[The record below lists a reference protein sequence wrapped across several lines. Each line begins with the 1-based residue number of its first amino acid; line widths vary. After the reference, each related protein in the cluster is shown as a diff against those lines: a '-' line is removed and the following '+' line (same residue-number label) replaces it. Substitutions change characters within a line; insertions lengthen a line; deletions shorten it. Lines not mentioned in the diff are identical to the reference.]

1 MPRGTR
7 APTLL
12 EIHGGPG
19 AQFGNSFFHE
29 MQMLAGRG
37 YNVVFADPRGSVG
50 FGYPFAA
57 ALAKDWGDPMFR
69 DETAV
74 MDAVVKRPDV
84 DPSRLGVLGGS
95 YGGYATLWMIGH
107 THRFKA
113 ALAERVVSDMTS
125 SFLACDECSSTS
137 ATYGFGNPWDRQDAY
152 WRMSPIAAIAD
163 VTTPLLLLHSAD
175 DTRTPVVDSD
185 AWFTLAKSLGQ
196 KITYV
201 QVPRENH
208 DLNRTGEPVHR
219 IERLHLIAD
228 WFAKEL

>member
-1 MPRGTR
+1 
-7 APTLL
+7 
-12 EIHGGPG
+12 
-19 AQFGNSFFHE
+19 
-29 MQMLAGRG
+29 
-37 YNVVFADPRGSVG
+37 
-50 FGYPFAA
+50 
-57 ALAKDWGDPMFR
+57 MFR

-74 MDAVVKRPDV
+74 LDAVAKRPDV
-84 DPSRLGVLGGS
+84 DTRRLGVLGGS

-113 ALAERVVSDMTS
+113 ALAERVVSTMTAA
-125 SFLACDECSSTS
+125 FLACDECSSTS
-137 ATYGFGNPWDRQDAY
+137 ARYSFGNAWDDPDRY
-152 WRMSPIAAIAD
+152 WRLSPIASIAN
-163 VTTPLLLLHSAD
+163 VTTPLLLLHSD
-175 DTRTPVVDSD
+175 EDTRTPLVDSD

-196 KITYV
+196 TISYV